1 MTTWLTLEG
10 FLVLA
15 GAYLVVVGARIAANP
30 AHPRRWGSALF
41 WLLLGVGIMAGRQV
55 PAEIIG
61 YAVLVMTLLAAT
73 RQVAPPDFSAGD
85 EEQLTARAEQ
95 LGQRLLAPVLLVPV
109 VAIAGGFML
118 GRIEF
123 AGVPVAAPGQ
133 ASQISLA
140 LGGLLALAL
149 AFALTRAR
157 PVAAAE
163 EGGRLLQLIS
173 WTLIL
178 PQMLAA
184 LGGIFAQAGVG
195 DEIAR
200 IVAALLPVQHPVVAV
215 VAYCAG
221 ITLFTVMMGNAFAAF
236 PVMTLGIGL
245 PFIVQAHGGN
255 PALMGAIGMLCG
267 YCGTLL
273 TPMAA
278 NFNLVPVR
286 LLELRGDTA
295 VIRAQVPFALAIWIF
310 NVVAMCLAVYRFP
323 ANVP

>member
-15 GAYLVVVGARIAANP
+15 GAYLVVVGARIAAHA

-85 EEQLTARAEQ
+85 EEQLTARAER

-123 AGVPVAAPGQ
+123 AGVPVAVKGQ

-149 AFALTRAR
+149 ALALTRAR
-157 PVAAAE
+157 PVVAAE

-221 ITLFTVMMGNAFAAF
+221 MTLFTVMMGNAFAAF

-286 LLELRGDTA
+286 LLELRRDTA